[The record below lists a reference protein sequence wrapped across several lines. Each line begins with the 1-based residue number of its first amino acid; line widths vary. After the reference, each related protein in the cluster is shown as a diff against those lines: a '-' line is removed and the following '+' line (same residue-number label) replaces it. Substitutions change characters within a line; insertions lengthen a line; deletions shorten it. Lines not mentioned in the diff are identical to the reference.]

1 MNKVITINL
10 DGNAYQLE
18 EGGYD
23 ALRAYLENAG
33 VRLQGNPDKDEIFS
47 DIERA
52 IAEKFRALL
61 GSHKTVVETK
71 EVGAVIAEMGPI
83 EADAGEAAAPGASS
97 ASPPGSAGK
106 SGTAGEARA
115 AGSGGT
121 PRRLY
126 RIHEG
131 AMIAGVCNGIAAY
144 MNVDP
149 TLVRLAFV
157 LLTVLWGTGV
167 LVYLVMAIVV
177 PEACS
182 PEEKAAASGAP
193 STAQEFI
200 RRAKE
205 GYYEAM
211 KGFPDRRARREWK
224 RRFKW
229 EMRGWGASFGQ
240 EMRGNA
246 DQWRHNWH
254 SYWAAHAPFH
264 PALGFTL
271 PFLSMLHGA
280 ATILWIC
287 ATISLLTT
295 GALFGLGLPA
305 NVPVWVAVLLL
316 FMTYGILETPLKVA
330 RRACYWGFGHPGW
343 TGSFLFLLDAVI
355 WLVIVAAL
363 LWLAV
368 HHSSELRE
376 AVRSI
381 PSLAHQAAD
390 DIRTWWKG
398 NRHVAPLPEKSM
410 INSCLELVLAARF
423 CMSVFSY
430 V

>member
-10 DGNAYQLE
+10 GGNAYQLE

-23 ALRAYLENAG
+23 ALRAYLETAAA
-33 VRLQGNPDKDEIFS
+33 RLQGNPDRDEIVS

-61 GSHKTVVETK
+61 ASHKTVVVTK
-71 EVGAVIAEMGPI
+71 EVAAVLAEMGPI
-83 EADAGEAAAPGASS
+83 EADSGEAADSGASS
-97 ASPPGSAGK
+97 ASGH
-106 SGTAGEARA
+106 GTAGEERA
-115 AGSGGT
+115 AWRGGT

-144 MNVDP
+144 VNVDP

-157 LLTVLWGTGV
+157 MLTMLWGTGL
-167 LVYLVMAIVV
+167 LVYLVMAFVV
-177 PEACS
+177 PEARS
-182 PEEKAAASGAP
+182 PEEKAAASGNP

-211 KGFPDRRARREWK
+211 KGFPDRNARREWK
-224 RRFKW
+224 RRFKQD
-229 EMRGWGASFGQ
+229 MRA
-240 EMRGNA
+240 NA

-254 SYWAAHAPFH
+254 CYWAEHAPFH
-264 PALGFTL
+264 PGMGFALPL
-271 PFLSMLHGA
+271 LSLLHGA
-280 ATILWIC
+280 AKVLWIC
-287 ATISLLTT
+287 ALISLLAT
-295 GALFGLGLPA
+295 GAVFGLALPA
-305 NVPVWVAVLLL
+305 NVPVWVAALLL
-316 FMTYGILETPLKVA
+316 FIAYGILACPLKIA
-330 RRACYWGFGHPGW
+330 RHACYRDLGRPRWAW
-343 TGSFLFLLDAVI
+343 SFVFLLDAVV
-355 WLVIVAAL
+355 WLAVVAAL

-368 HHSSELRE
+368 HYFPELRE

-390 DIRTWWKG
+390 DSRAWWKG
-398 NRHVAPLPEKSM
+398 K
-410 INSCLELVLAARF
+410 
-423 CMSVFSY
+423 
-430 V
+430 